1 MNISNIAIKAIGIAG
16 LGAVLYDSHTIG
28 KEECNMNQRNL
39 KTDSVEKTFMDTIS
53 LDTPSK
59 TKDIMKKQFLKYKL
73 NENFTTFFTGAA
85 GYVKGFTKMLVNNVI
100 PFGLA
105 LGTVAT
111 KGLASKACG
120 VGLIGYGL
128 VYLLHDVMG
137 IFKPKKL

>member
-1 MNISNIAIKAIGIAG
+1 MNVSNIIIKAIGIAG
-16 LGAVLYDSHTIG
+16 LGSVLYDSHILG
-28 KEECNMNQRNL
+28 KQECKMTQNVL
-39 KTDSVEKTFMDTIS
+39 KTNSIEKTYIDTLS

-59 TKDIMKKQFLKYKL
+59 TKDIMKKRFLNYKL

-111 KGLASKACG
+111 KGFASKSCG
-120 VGLIGYGL
+120 IGLAGYGV